1 MTTMRFLTVPGLA
14 FMLVAGAASAADAEI
29 QRYPIP
35 NSTFPIARAVEV
47 PASKTLVFHS
57 GQTPDP
63 SKADAAKFSPE
74 YWGDTKAQ
82 TVSVLAKTKASLES
96 LKLGMADVVKMS
108 VYLVAPPGATAM
120 DFAGFMEG
128 YTQFFGTK
136 DQPVLPARTTV
147 QVGGLAAPGMLVEI
161 EVVVAR
167 P

>member
-1 MTTMRFLTVPGLA
+1 MTTMRFMALSTLA
-14 FMLVAGAASAADAEI
+14 FMLVACAADDAV
-29 QRYPIP
+29 QRYAIP

-47 PASKTLVFHS
+47 PGSKTLVFHS

-63 SKADAAKFSPE
+63 AKADAIKFSPE
-74 YWGDTKAQ
+74 YWGDTQAQ

-96 LKLGMADVVKMS
+96 LKLGMADVVKMN

-128 YTQFFGTK
+128 YKQYFGTTE
-136 DQPVLPARTTV
+136 QPVLPARTTV

-161 EVVVAR
+161 EVVAAR